1 MRQGKQR
8 SINRQ
13 ADNTGGQ
20 MTDMPN
26 RKQPLSGIRV
36 IELARVLAG
45 PWAGQMLAD
54 MGADVIK
61 VENPEGGDDTRTWGP
76 PFVEG
81 ADGENLSA
89 AYYHA
94 TNRGKRSIVADLKTP
109 DGCEL
114 VRRLVRTADVVIENF
129 KRGGLAK
136 YGLDYESLKVLNPK
150 LIYCSITG
158 FGQTGPY
165 ADFAGYDYI
174 VQGMSGF
181 MSITGEPDGQP
192 MKAGVAVA
200 DIFTG
205 IYSVTAIQAALIH
218 AIRSGEGQ
226 HIDMALLDVQSA
238 VLANQNMNY
247 LISGKPPV
255 RLGNAHPNISPY
267 EVVPTADG
275 FLILA
280 VGNDG
285 QFRRLCNI
293 LGIGAIADD
302 ERFATN
308 KARVAHKVDVRQ
320 IVSTETLKWQK
331 RDLLT
336 VCEKNAVPA
345 GPINSIEEMFADPQ
359 IKARGLRVD
368 LETEDGTV
376 IPGVRTPIVLSQT
389 PLRYERPSPKLGEHQ
404 AQVLAELENIERTTT
419 P

>member
-1 MRQGKQR
+1 M
-8 SINRQ
+8 
-13 ADNTGGQ
+13 ADISSK
-20 MTDMPN
+20 
-26 RKQPLSGIRV
+26 KQPPLAGIRV

-61 VENPEGGDDTRTWGP
+61 VESPDGGDDTRAWGP
-76 PFVEG
+76 PFVESK
-81 ADGENLSA
+81 DGDNLSA
-89 AYYHA
+89 AYYHS
-94 TNRGKRSIVADLKTP
+94 TNRGKRSITVDLKSDEGRET
-109 DGCEL
+109 
-114 VRRLVRTADVVIENF
+114 VRRLVKTADVVIENF
-129 KRGGLAK
+129 KRGGLEK
-136 YGLDYESLKVLNPK
+136 YGLDYQSLRALNPK

-218 AIRSGEGQ
+218 AMRTGQGQ

-247 LISGKPPV
+247 LMSGKAPS

-285 QFRRLCNI
+285 QFRRLCKI
-293 LGIGAIADD
+293 LGIEAVADD
-302 ERFATN
+302 ERYATN
-308 KARVAHKVDVRQ
+308 KARVAHKVEVRQ
-320 IVSTETLKWQK
+320 LVSTETLKWLK

-336 VCEKNAVPA
+336 ACETNAVPA
-345 GPINSIEEMFADPQ
+345 GPINSIEDMFADPQ
-359 IKARGLRVD
+359 VQARGLRVD
-368 LETEDGTV
+368 LEAADGTV
-376 IPGVRTPIVLSQT
+376 IPGVRTPIVLSET
-389 PLRYERPSPKLGEHQ
+389 PLHYNRPSPRLGEHQ
-404 AQVLAELENIERTTT
+404 QEVLAELIEIERNLT

>member
-1 MRQGKQR
+1 MTQQTHDRQ
-8 SINRQ
+8 
-13 ADNTGGQ
+13 
-20 MTDMPN
+20 P
-26 RKQPLSGIRV
+26 PLKGIRV

-61 VENPEGGDDTRTWGP
+61 IENPDGGDDTRAWGP
-76 PFVEG
+76 PFVESV
-81 ADGENLSA
+81 DGDNLSA

-94 TNRGKRSIVADLKTP
+94 TNRGKRSITADLRTAE
-109 DGCEL
+109 GSEL
-114 VRRLVRTADVVIENF
+114 VRRLVATADVVIENF
-129 KRGGLAK
+129 KRGGLVK
-136 YGLDYESLKVLNPK
+136 YGLDYQNLKALNPK

-218 AIRSGEGQ
+218 AMRTGEGQ

-247 LISGKPPV
+247 LISGKAPV

-285 QFRRLCNI
+285 QFSRLCKI
-293 LGIGAIADD
+293 LGIDAIATD
-302 ERFATN
+302 ERYATN
-308 KARVAHKVDVRQ
+308 KARVAHKADVRR

-336 VCEKNAVPA
+336 ACETNAVPA

-359 IKARGLRVD
+359 IEARGLRVD
-368 LETEDGTV
+368 LQATDGTT
-376 IPGVRTPIVLSQT
+376 IPGVRTPIVLSET
-389 PLRYERPSPKLGEHQ
+389 PLHYERPSPRLGEHQ
-404 AQVLAELENIERTTT
+404 ADVLAELEEIERNMT

>member
-1 MRQGKQR
+1 MQE
-8 SINRQ
+8 
-13 ADNTGGQ
+13 
-20 MTDMPN
+20 TD
-26 RKQPLSGIRV
+26 RKPAPLNGIRV

-61 VENPEGGDDTRTWGP
+61 VENPDGGDDTRAWGP

-81 ADGENLSA
+81 ANGENLSA

-94 TNRGKRSIVADLKTP
+94 TNRGKRSIAVDLK
-109 DGCEL
+109 DEAGQDI
-114 VRRLVRTADVVIENF
+114 VRRLVASADIVIENF
-129 KRGGLAK
+129 KLGGLTK
-136 YGLDYESLKVLNPK
+136 YGLDYDSLKAVNPK

-165 ADFAGYDYI
+165 ANFAGYDYI

-192 MKAGVAVA
+192 MKAGVAIA

-205 IYSVTAIQAALIH
+205 IYAVTAIQAALIH
-218 AIRSGEGQ
+218 VLRTGEGQ

-247 LISGKPPV
+247 LVSGTAPS

-275 FLILA
+275 YLILA
-280 VGNDG
+280 IGNDG
-285 QFRRLCNI
+285 QFRRLCRI
-293 LGIGAIADD
+293 LGIEAVADD
-302 ERFATN
+302 QRFATN
-308 KARVAHKVDVRQ
+308 KARVANRIDLRQ
-320 IVSTETLKWQK
+320 LVTVETEKWPK

-336 VCEKNAVPA
+336 ACEQNAVPA
-345 GPINSIEEMFADPQ
+345 GPINSIAEMFDDPQ
-359 IKARGLRVD
+359 VKARELRID
-368 LETEDGTV
+368 LPDIDGTI
-376 IPGVRTPIVLSQT
+376 IPGVRSPIVLSQT
-389 PLRYERPSPKLGEHQ
+389 PLRYERPSPRLGQ
-404 AQVLAELENIERTTT
+404 DQQDILAELAEIERKASK
-419 P
+419 

>member
-1 MRQGKQR
+1 MAEPCDK
-8 SINRQ
+8 
-13 ADNTGGQ
+13 
-20 MTDMPN
+20 
-26 RKQPLSGIRV
+26 KQPPLKGIRV

-61 VENPEGGDDTRTWGP
+61 VESPDGGDDTRAWGP
-76 PFVEG
+76 PFVESK
-81 ADGENLSA
+81 DGDTLSA
-89 AYYHA
+89 AYYHS
-94 TNRGKRSIVADLKTP
+94 TNRGKRSITVDLKT
-109 DGCEL
+109 DEGRET
-114 VRRLVRTADVVIENF
+114 VRRLVKTADVVIENF
-129 KRGGLAK
+129 KRGGLEK
-136 YGLDYESLKVLNPK
+136 YGLDYQSLRALNSK

-218 AIRSGEGQ
+218 AMRTGQGQ

-280 VGNDG
+280 IGNDG
-285 QFRRLCNI
+285 QFRRLCKI
-293 LGIGAIADD
+293 LGIDAIADD
-302 ERFATN
+302 ERYATN
-308 KARVAHKVDVRQ
+308 KARVAHKVEVRQ
-320 IVSTETLKWQK
+320 IVSTETLKWTK

-336 VCEKNAVPA
+336 ACEANAVPA

-359 IKARGLRVD
+359 VQARGLRVD
-368 LETEDGTV
+368 LDAADGTV
-376 IPGVRTPIVLSQT
+376 IPGVRTPIILSET
-389 PLRYERPSPKLGEHQ
+389 PLRYERPSPRLGEHQ
-404 AQVLAELENIERTTT
+404 VEVMAELDDIERNLA